1 MVWDKQV
8 FSLINQEMVRQCHGL
23 ELIASENYVS
33 NQVLT
38 AAGSICTN
46 KYAEG
51 YPGHRYYGG
60 CGVIDEIEQLA
71 IDRCKELYGAEHAN
85 VQPHSGSQ
93 ANMAAYM
100 ALLRLGDPI
109 LSPSLNSGGH
119 LTHSSPV
126 SFVSKLYD
134 VHTYDVNG
142 AGVYDY
148 DAIADIARDVKPR
161 LIVAG
166 ASAYPRLID
175 FAAFRQIADEVG
187 AYLMVDMAHIA
198 GLVAGG
204 VHPSPVPYADLVTFT
219 THKTLRGTRGGA
231 ILCKREYAKSV
242 DSAVFPRTQGGG
254 LQHIIAAKAVTFYEA
269 MQPAFREY
277 AQNVVSNAAALAN
290 ALLDNGLSLVTGGTD
305 NHLMLVNLTDTGLS
319 GKQAETML
327 EGAGITVNKNMIPG
341 DTRRPSEASG
351 IRLGTAAVT
360 SRGMGDMEMAEIG
373 GLIADVI
380 YQRKDAEEVRNRV
393 YQMTVDL
400 PLRSDD

>member
-1 MVWDKQV
+1 MDWDEHV

-33 NQVLT
+33 SQVMT

-60 CGVIDEIEQLA
+60 CTVIDEIEQLA
-71 IDRCKELYGAEHAN
+71 IDRCKELFSADHAN

-100 ALLRLGDPI
+100 SLLQLGDTI
-109 LSPSLNSGGH
+109 LSPSLNGGGH

-134 VHTYDVNG
+134 VHTYDVN
-142 AGVYDY
+142 AMGVYDY
-148 DAIADIARDVKPR
+148 DMIADEARKVKPR

-231 ILCKREYAKSV
+231 IICKEEYAKKV
-242 DSAVFPRTQGGG
+242 DAAVFPRTQGGA
-254 LQHIIAAKAVTFYEA
+254 LQHIVAAKAVTFFEA
-269 MQPAFREY
+269 MQPEFKEY
-277 AQNVVSNAAALAN
+277 ARKIVSNAAALA
-290 ALLDNGLSLVTGGTD
+290 LSLKENGLKLVSGGTD
-305 NHLMLVNLTDTGLS
+305 NHLMLVDLTNTGLS
-319 GKQAETML
+319 GKEVENML
-327 EGAGITVNKNMIPG
+327 DEAGITVNKNMIPG
-341 DTRRPSEASG
+341 DTRKPSEASG
-351 IRLGTAAVT
+351 IRIGTAAVT

-373 GLIADVI
+373 SLIADVI
-380 YQRKDAEEVRNRV
+380 YHRKNTEDVRNRV

>member
-1 MVWDKQV
+1 MKWDEQI
-8 FSLINQEMVRQCHGL
+8 FSLVNQEMVRQCHGL

-33 NQVLT
+33 SQVMT

-51 YPGHRYYGG
+51 YPGRRYYGG
-60 CGVIDEIEQLA
+60 CAVIDEIEQLA
-71 IDRCKELYGAEHAN
+71 IDRCKQLFGAEHAN

-100 ALLRLGDPI
+100 SLLQLGDPI

-134 VHTYDVNG
+134 VHTYDVNS

-148 DAIADIARDVKPR
+148 DAIADAAKRVKPR

-166 ASAYPRLID
+166 ASAYPRVID

-231 ILCKREYAKSV
+231 IICKEEYAKKV
-242 DSAVFPRTQGGG
+242 DAAVFPRTQGGG
-254 LQHIIAAKAVTFYEA
+254 LQHIIAAKAVTFFEA
-269 MQPAFREY
+269 LQPSFGEY
-277 AQNVVSNAAALAN
+277 AQKIVSNAATLAN
-290 ALLDNGLSLVTGGTD
+290 ALLDNGLKLVTGGTD
-305 NHLMLVNLTDTGLS
+305 NHLMLIDLTDTGLS
-319 GKQAETML
+319 GKEVETML
-327 EGAGITVNKNMIPG
+327 DAAGITVNKNMIPG
-341 DTRRPSEASG
+341 DTRKPSDASG

-360 SRGMGDMEMAEIG
+360 SRGMGDMEMTEIG

-380 YQRKDAEEVRNRV
+380 YQRKDTEEVRNRV